1 MAGTAAQRL
10 QDLKS
15 AADDWFSK
23 EKQRLQA
30 QFDFLD
36 AISKKRGG
44 SVGLQDANAQGASK
58 ILANSI
64 GDYLG
69 SPLQPSNDDE

>member
-1 MAGTAAQRL
+1 MANTAAQRL

-23 EKQRLQA
+23 EKKRLQA
-30 QFDFLD
+30 QFNFLD
-36 AISKKRGG
+36 NISKKRGG

-64 GDYLG
+64 SDYLG
-69 SPLQPSNDDE
+69 SPLQPSTDK

>member
-1 MAGTAAQRL
+1 MAGKSAQRL
-10 QDLKS
+10 QDLKD

-23 EKQRLQA
+23 EKKRLQA

-64 GDYLG
+64 SDYLG
-69 SPLQPSNDDE
+69 SPLQPSDDK

>member
-1 MAGTAAQRL
+1 VAGEAKKRL
-10 QDLKS
+10 DDLKS

-23 EKQRLQA
+23 EKKRLNA

-44 SVGLQDANAQGASK
+44 SVGLQDANADGASK

-64 GDYLG
+64 DDYLG
-69 SPLQPSNDDE
+69 KPLDPGEE

>member
-10 QDLKS
+10 QDLKD

-23 EKQRLQA
+23 EKKRLQA

-44 SVGLQDANAQGASK
+44 SVGLQNANAQGASK

-64 GDYLG
+64 SDYLG
-69 SPLQPSNDDE
+69 SPLQPPDDK

>member
-1 MAGTAAQRL
+1 MAGQAAQRL
-10 QDLKS
+10 QDLKD
-15 AADDWFSK
+15 AADDYFSK
-23 EKQRLQA
+23 EKKRLNA

-64 GDYLG
+64 SDYLG
-69 SPLQPSNDDE
+69 SPLQPSDDK

>member
-1 MAGTAAQRL
+1 MADATQRL
-10 QDLKS
+10 QDLKD

-23 EKQRLQA
+23 EKKRLNA

-44 SVGLQDANAQGASK
+44 SVGLQDANAKGASK

-64 GDYLG
+64 DDYLG
-69 SPLQPSNDDE
+69 SPLEPADEK

>member
-1 MAGTAAQRL
+1 MADTAAKRL
-10 QDLKS
+10 QDLKD

-23 EKQRLQA
+23 EKKRLQA

-44 SVGLQDANAQGASK
+44 SVGLQNANAQGASK

-64 GDYLG
+64 NDYLG
-69 SPLQPSNDDE
+69 SPLQPGE

>member
-1 MAGTAAQRL
+1 MAGEAKKRL
-10 QDLKS
+10 DDLKS

-23 EKQRLQA
+23 EKKRLNA

-44 SVGLQDANAQGASK
+44 SVGLQDANADGASK
-58 ILANSI
+58 ILSNSI
-64 GDYLG
+64 DDYLG
-69 SPLQPSNDDE
+69 SPLQPGEE